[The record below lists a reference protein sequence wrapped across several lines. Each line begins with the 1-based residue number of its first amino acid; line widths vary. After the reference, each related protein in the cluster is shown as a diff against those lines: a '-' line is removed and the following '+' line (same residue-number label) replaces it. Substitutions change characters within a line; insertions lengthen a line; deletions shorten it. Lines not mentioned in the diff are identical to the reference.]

1 MDVFDSAEN
10 LPKEVEVLLS
20 INDLVLLIQVRLEAT
35 PGAVLHLDHQVDRG
49 EFDVLL
55 RKLVER
61 IIVAQS

>member
-1 MDVFDSAEN
+1 MDVLDSTEY

-20 INDLVLLIQVRLEAT
+20 INDFVLLIQVSLEAT
-35 PGAVLHLDHQVDRG
+35 PGTVLHLDHQVNGG
-49 EFDVLL
+49 EFHILL